1 MQTKDWLTLL
11 EAVPFSQVYPVTGG
25 CEDESWLAANP
36 SYMYGSHFGAI
47 PQVDAGS
54 ATAMVMVGAVV
65 GAVASAVL
73 VGSDPVKNAKL
84 RSMVSSSVVLPQV
97 PLLGQV
103 WAYYYPV
110 QVSFTNKG
118 ASHEVL
124 C

>member
-1 MQTKDWLTLL
+1 MNRR
-11 EAVPFSQVYPVTGG
+11 
-25 CEDESWLAANP
+25 LAANP

-84 RSMVSSSVVLPQV
+84 RSMVSSRGSLATGAAIGAGLG
-97 PLLGQV
+97 LLI
-103 WAYYYPV
+103 
-110 QVSFTNKG
+110 SG
-118 ASHEVL
+118 AGFIHQQGGFS
-124 C
+124 